1 MKKLAQGVAFILF
14 SILLVLAAA
23 FDPFLSTFWGGGLQM
38 ILDLLA
44 LAVGAAGLLRTL
56 LQGDVELVVS
66 RTKDQGG
73 K

>member
-1 MKKLAQGVAFILF
+1 MAFILF

-23 FDPFLSTFWGGGLQM
+23 FDPFLSHFWGGVLQM

-44 LAVGAAGLLRTL
+44 LILGIVGLIYTSIPEKL
-56 LQGDVELVVS
+56 ELVVS
-66 RTKDQGG
+66 PPKMKDD

>member
-1 MKKLAQGVAFILF
+1 MRKLFQGMAFILF

-23 FDPFLSTFWGGGLQM
+23 FDPFLSHFWGGVLQM

-44 LAVGAAGLLRTL
+44 LILGIVGLIYTSIPEKL
-56 LQGDVELVVS
+56 ELVVS
-66 RTKDQGG
+66 PPKMKDD